1 MIEEFAADWDPDKY
15 TDDYRENLMKVI
27 EAKRARTKPELVP
40 EAEPQSAQVV
50 DLMERL
56 RKSLGTK
63 RAYTAKAAKAP
74 AGEKKTGRKKT
85 ARKSSRS
92 KRKAA

>member
-1 MIEEFAADWDPDKY
+1 MGSGQV
-15 TDDYRENLMKVI
+15 TDDYRENIMKVVR
-27 EAKRARTKPELVP
+27 AKRDKAKPALEP
-40 EAEPQSAQVV
+40 ETDPQSAQVI

-74 AGEKKTGRKKT
+74 RAKTAKKT
-85 ARKSSRS
+85 ARKTA
-92 KRKAA
+92 RKARRRAA